1 MKPAFL
7 AIKYLPDMGNRS
19 LIEALTAVLQ
29 QASWQALV
37 IVRDV
42 EDWGAK
48 SFSPQELMAQS
59 ELAIRKSQVIFV
71 EASQKGVGVGIE
83 AGMAHALGIPV
94 VVLAKTGTK
103 VSPGLLGIAQEVLYY
118 SQVSDLLPGILNL
131 QFDL

>member
-7 AIKYLPDMGNRS
+7 AIKYLPDMGNRR
-19 LIEALTAVLQ
+19 LIEALTAVLR
-29 QASWQALV
+29 QAGWQALV

-59 ELAIRKSQVIFV
+59 ELAIRKSQAVFV

>member
-7 AIKYLPDMGNRS
+7 AIKYMPDMGNRG
-19 LIEALTAVLQ
+19 LIEALSAVLR
-29 QASWQALV
+29 QAGWQALV

-42 EDWGAK
+42 EEWGAK
-48 SFSPQELMAQS
+48 SFSPHALMAQS
-59 ELAIRKSQVIFV
+59 ELAIRKSMVVFV

-103 VSPGLLGIAQEVLYY
+103 VSPGLLGIAHEVFYY

-131 QFDL
+131 

>member
-59 ELAIRKSQVIFV
+59 ELAIRKSQAVFV

-131 QFDL
+131 

>member
-19 LIEALTAVLQ
+19 LIEALTAVLR
-29 QASWQALV
+29 QAGWQALV
-37 IVRDV
+37 IVRDI
-42 EDWGAK
+42 EDWGEK
-48 SFSPQELMAQS
+48 SFSPQELMTHSKQAILKS
-59 ELAIRKSQVIFV
+59 EVVFV

-83 AGMAHALGIPV
+83 AGMAYALGIPV

-118 SQVSDLLPGILNL
+118 SQVSDLLPGILHL

>member
-1 MKPAFL
+1 
-7 AIKYLPDMGNRS
+7 MGNRS
-19 LIEALTAVLQ
+19 LIEALTAVLR
-29 QASWQALV
+29 QAGFQALV
-37 IVRDV
+37 IVRDI
-42 EDWGAK
+42 EEWGEK
-48 SFSPQELMAQS
+48 SFSPQELMTHSKQAILKS
-59 ELAIRKSQVIFV
+59 EVVFV

-83 AGMAHALGIPV
+83 AGMAYALVIPV